1 MYLAGNLA
9 EYLKL
14 VDDAVFELEEM
25 ASCVNADME
34 DELEDLSPHYL
45 EIADYLRQV
54 VANIKSERHQ
64 WGVKELEYMPLAR
77 RLRQVL
83 PFYTLLREINH
94 YHLNGGFSE

>member
-64 WGVKELEYMPLAR
+64 
-77 RLRQVL
+77 
-83 PFYTLLREINH
+83 
-94 YHLNGGFSE
+94 